1 MRVANRSELIPILK
15 QELMKHKKDNLVNEM
30 EKMKVPGGPIN
41 KLSEVFK
48 SNQVSARGMKIE
60 MENKNSEKGFI
71 ELIGNPVKFSK
82 TPVSYRHPP
91 PKSGEHTN
99 DILNEVSLK
108 RKNNESK

>member
-1 MRVANRSELIPILK
+1 
-15 QELMKHKKDNLVNEM
+15 
-30 EKMKVPGGPIN
+30 
-41 KLSEVFK
+41 
-48 SNQVSARGMKIE
+48 